1 MNRQR
6 RESTHTARPAGTRN
20 YTLAALVSLV
30 GLADAIYLTVE
41 HLTGNS
47 IRCTVTS
54 GCSEVLASAY
64 ASIGGLPLAG
74 LGALAY
80 FTAFSLATLA
90 AFGHQW
96 TRSLLAAIVAMML
109 ATTLWLLFV
118 QAFILHAFCQY
129 CLLSAA
135 VTLTLSGIVAIE
147 WYRHRSNLA
156 RPRRDQREA
165 LNRRF
170 EGSRKPVL
178 VDSLGR

>member
-1 MNRQR
+1 M
-6 RESTHTARPAGTRN
+6 P
-20 YTLAALVSLV
+20 
-30 GLADAIYLTVE
+30 
-41 HLTGNS
+41 
-47 IRCTVTS
+47 
-54 GCSEVLASAY
+54 ASAPY
-64 ASIGGLPLAG
+64 LAV

-80 FTAFSLATLA
+80 FTAFALATLA

-135 VTLTLSGIVAIE
+135 VTLILLVIVTIE

-156 RPRRDQREA
+156 RPSSRPKEMGSIAASREA
-165 LNRRF
+165 ENQF
-170 EGSRKPVL
+170 
-178 VDSLGR
+178 